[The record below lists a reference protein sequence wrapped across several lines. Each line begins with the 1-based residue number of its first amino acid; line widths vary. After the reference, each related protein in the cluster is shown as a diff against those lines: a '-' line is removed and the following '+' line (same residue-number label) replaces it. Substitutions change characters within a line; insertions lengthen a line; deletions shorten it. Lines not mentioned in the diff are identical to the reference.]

1 VQAISSAQL
10 RRLVPMPDAIGAMR
24 DAFAKVANGAGD
36 LPHRLTL
43 ADGTAIAMMARGSAS
58 AGTAIKVV
66 SVRETNHGSSIP
78 TIHAVVVWLD
88 PSTGEP
94 TLLIEGA
101 SVTALRTGAASGL
114 ATDLLAPPS
123 AQVLAIVGAGGQAP
137 DQIRG
142 VLSVREI
149 TEIRICSRGG
159 DSARLLAGQLAD
171 ELPHVQI
178 EVLPDVASAVC
189 EADVVC
195 CATTATQPVL
205 ARADL
210 GERVHVNAI
219 GSYRPEMRE
228 LERELLAH
236 ASIVAV
242 DQRVASMSEAGEVID
257 AVQHSAL
264 DQNSLVEIGELV
276 ADPPADVSGLTVFKS
291 VGLAMQ
297 DWAIAQL
304 VSERIGDLGDV
315 VDVDLR

>member
-1 VQAISSAQL
+1 
-10 RRLVPMPDAIGAMR
+10 MPDAIEAMR
-24 DAFAKVANGAGD
+24 EAFATVANGAGD

-66 SVRETNHGSSIP
+66 SVRETNHGSPLP

-114 ATDLLAPPS
+114 ATDLLAPLS
-123 AQVLAIVGAGGQAP
+123 AGVLAVVGAGGQAP

-149 TEIRICSRGG
+149 SELRICSRGG
-159 DSARLLAGQLAD
+159 DSARLLAAQLA
-171 ELPHVQI
+171 EEFPRVQI
-178 EVLPDVASAVC
+178 EVMPDVASAVRD
-189 EADVVC
+189 ADVVC
-195 CATTATQPVL
+195 CATTAKDPVL
-205 ARADL
+205 ARAHL
-210 GERVHVNAI
+210 AGRVHVNAI

-228 LERELLAH
+228 LERELLAN

-242 DQRVASMSEAGEVID
+242 DQRLASLSEAGEVID
-257 AVQHSAL
+257 AVRHSAL
-264 DQNSLVEIGELV
+264 DEESLVELGELI
-276 ADPPADVSGLTVFKS
+276 ADPPADVTGLTVFKS

-304 VSERIGDLGDV
+304 VSERIGRLDDV

>member
-1 VQAISSAQL
+1 
-10 RRLVPMPDAIGAMR
+10 MPDAIAAMR
-24 DAFAKVANGAGD
+24 DAFTRVANGAGD
-36 LPHRLTL
+36 LPHRVSL
-43 ADGTAIAMMARGSAS
+43 ADGTAIAMMARGSQS

-88 PSTGEP
+88 ASTGEP

-114 ATDLLAPPS
+114 ATDLLASPS
-123 AQVLAIVGAGGQAP
+123 AQVLAVIGAGAQAT
-137 DQIRG
+137 DQVRG

-149 TEIRICSRGG
+149 TEIRVCSRSG
-159 DSARLLAGQLAD
+159 DSARQLAGRLA
-171 ELPHVQI
+171 EEFPGVRL
-178 EVLPDVASAVC
+178 EVNPDAVSAAR

-195 CATTATQPVL
+195 CATTAKQPVI
-205 ARADL
+205 ARGDL

-228 LERELLAH
+228 LPRELLAH

-242 DQRVASMSEAGEVID
+242 DQRVASLAEAGEVID
-257 AVQHSAL
+257 AVEHSAL
-264 DQNSLVEIGELV
+264 SQESLVELGELI
-276 ADPPADVSGLTVFKS
+276 ADPPAEVKGLTVFKS

-304 VSERIGDLGDV
+304 VSERIGALDDV
-315 VDVDLR
+315 AHVDLA

>member
-1 VQAISSAQL
+1 
-10 RRLVPMPDAIGAMR
+10 MPDAIDAMR
-24 DAFAKVANGAGD
+24 DAFTKVANGAGD

-88 PSTGEP
+88 ASTGEP

-101 SVTALRTGAASGL
+101 SVTGLRTGAASGL
-114 ATDLLAPPS
+114 ATDLLAPPT
-123 AQVLAIVGAGGQAP
+123 AEVLAVVGAGGQAP

-149 TEIRICSRGG
+149 SEIRICSRGG
-159 DSARLLAGQLAD
+159 DSARLLARLLAD
-171 ELPHVQI
+171 EFPHVQL
-178 EVLPDVASAVC
+178 EVTPDVASAVRD
-189 EADVVC
+189 AHVVC
-195 CATTATQPVL
+195 CATTAKEPLL

-242 DQRVASMSEAGEVID
+242 DQRLASLSEAGEVID
-257 AVQHSAL
+257 AIEHAAL
-264 DQNSLVEIGELV
+264 SQESLVELGELI
-276 ADPPADVSGLTVFKS
+276 ATPPDEINGLTVFKS

-304 VSERIGDLGDV
+304 VSERIGGLDDV
-315 VDVDLR
+315 VDVHLR